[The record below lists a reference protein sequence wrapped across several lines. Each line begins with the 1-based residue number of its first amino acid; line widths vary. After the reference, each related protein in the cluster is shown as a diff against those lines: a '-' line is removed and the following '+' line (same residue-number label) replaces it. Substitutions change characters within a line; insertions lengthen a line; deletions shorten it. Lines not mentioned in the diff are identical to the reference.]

1 MGQLSY
7 KSEKDLRSKAI
18 DHRPVRIQKKSWD
31 NMCET
36 LEATQLKSTLTNY
49 GVELD
54 EQKSKEKKATKKAD
68 KKPAEKKEEKPKKL
82 SKKQKR

>member
-18 DHRPVRIQKKSWD
+18 DHRPVRIQKQSWD
-31 NMCET
+31 KMCET

-54 EQKSKEKKATKKAD
+54 EQKSKEKKATKKAA
-68 KKPAEKKEEKPKKL
+68 KKT
-82 SKKQKR
+82 SSQKRGKAKEVI